1 MQLELSLD
9 RIHTANL
16 NIKSSK
22 SALKAAKSALKTI
35 TQKYNAGVVDNVV
48 YLDALS
54 AKTQAQATYEK
65 ALNDLEIAYA
75 IYYYYNNKNIEEFL
89 Q

>member
-1 MQLELSLD
+1 
-9 RIHTANL
+9 
-16 NIKSSK
+16 
-22 SALKAAKSALKTI
+22 LKTI
-35 TQKYNAGVVDNVV
+35 TQKYNAGIVDNVA

-54 AKTQAQATYEK
+54 SKTQVQAMYKK

-75 IYYYYNNKNIEEFL
+75 IYYYYYNNKNIEEFL